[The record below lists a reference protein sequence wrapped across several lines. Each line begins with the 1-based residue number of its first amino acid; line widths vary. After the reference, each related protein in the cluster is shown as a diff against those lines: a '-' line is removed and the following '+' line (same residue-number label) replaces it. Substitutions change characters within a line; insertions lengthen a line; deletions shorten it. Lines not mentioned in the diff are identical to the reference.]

1 MNTYHATF
9 LFFFCSIIITITILN
24 NLTIIILSLF
34 TLGSILYS
42 TYASGVEQMTE
53 TNNSN
58 ETINGVKN
66 PHWPEANQ
74 LAIYKPGKGFELGMT
89 VTKSS

>member
-1 MNTYHATF
+1 
-9 LFFFCSIIITITILN
+9 
-24 NLTIIILSLF
+24 
-34 TLGSILYS
+34 
-42 TYASGVEQMTE
+42 MTE

-74 LAIYKPGKGFELGMT
+74 LAIYKPDKGFELGMT